1 MHVLDCA
8 KTELKRRELVNK
20 LHRGRFRLWQESR
33 RFAQTSCPKVSERL
47 VWHSKL
53 DQLPRT
59 FPLGY
64 LLRQCPL
71 RTVTADGPL
80 NCDTASGPARLVPRC
95 SDAGCRRLTMSCTW
109 GRDQCDDAPSSSPL
123 LPRCP
128 DLLPS
133 AGAGR
138 NRHPL
143 RETLMQQTGA
153 TATGY
158 AVAIDQ
164 QGDKPGQELDSGG
177 LFA

>member
-1 MHVLDCA
+1 MPVERHKFSQIALALIYEPSRDMPAEGIEPALMHVLDCV

-80 NCDTASGPARLVPRC
+80 NCDTASGPARLVSTLFRC
-95 SDAGCRRLTMSCTW
+95 GL
-109 GRDQCDDAPSSSPL
+109 
-123 LPRCP
+123 
-128 DLLPS
+128 
-133 AGAGR
+133 
-138 NRHPL
+138 
-143 RETLMQQTGA
+143 QTAYDVLHLG
-153 TATGY
+153 
-158 AVAIDQ
+158 
-164 QGDKPGQELDSGG
+164 ERSM
-177 LFA
+177 